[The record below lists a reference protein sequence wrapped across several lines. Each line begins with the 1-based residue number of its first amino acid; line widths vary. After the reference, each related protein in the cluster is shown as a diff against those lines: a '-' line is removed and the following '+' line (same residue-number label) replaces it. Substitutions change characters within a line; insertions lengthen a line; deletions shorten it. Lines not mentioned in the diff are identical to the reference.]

1 MQFLKHNSST
11 LCDEMVVSL
20 LLEHVWMSTSCFH
33 SLCKLCFE
41 VFPFKQPPESF
52 SYDKHSD
59 CVKGFSILSA
69 FSVMAFNP
77 ALSLTL
83 CRSCFEFLEELLH
96 MMPTH
101 TLERHIA
108 ILQEAIKKGI
118 SDADPEARAFS
129 RKAFWGFSDHF
140 KEQADVLLNSL
151 DTSKQRM
158 FQGELCMS
166 NSSFSNSLNSA
177 QGRPMKHSVS
187 SHGSMENRSRPG
199 SGTSTLV
206 RRPGVRVY
214 NTRSASVRPSS
225 AIDLGTARRARSR
238 AFSTTQ
244 NRGTGASLHMVP
256 LLSRKFGV
264 VVTFFRFALP
274 PTCL

>member
-1 MQFLKHNSST
+1 
-11 LCDEMVVSL
+11 
-20 LLEHVWMSTSCFH
+20 
-33 SLCKLCFE
+33 
-41 VFPFKQPPESF
+41 
-52 SYDKHSD
+52 
-59 CVKGFSILSA
+59 
-69 FSVMAFNP
+69 
-77 ALSLTL
+77 
-83 CRSCFEFLEELLH
+83 

-187 SHGSMENRSRPG
+187 SHGSMENRRPG

-244 NRGTGASLHMVP
+244 NRGTGASLQQ
-256 LLSRKFGV
+256 LDR
-264 VVTFFRFALP
+264 LP
-274 PTCL
+274 W